1 MSPATSP
8 AIPAIPAPIFLTA
21 APPVNKALWEG
32 VDAAT
37 LIGVVGVVVAAGAG
51 VGEGE
56 LEGA

>member
-8 AIPAIPAPIFLTA
+8 AIPAIPAPICLTA
-21 APPVNKALWEG
+21 APPVNTALWEG

-37 LIGVVGVVVAAGAG
+37 LIGVVGVVAAG
-51 VGEGE
+51 VGVAEGG